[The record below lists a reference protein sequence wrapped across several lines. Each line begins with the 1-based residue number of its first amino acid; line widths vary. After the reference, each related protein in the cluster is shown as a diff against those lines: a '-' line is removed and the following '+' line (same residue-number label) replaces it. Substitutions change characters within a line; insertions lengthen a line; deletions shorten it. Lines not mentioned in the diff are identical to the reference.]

1 MEVTFFEKE
10 SRNGCQRLPGPSTVR
25 KPQALEKGNQSW
37 PHQLCKMTS
46 LLTSSGLNEFHYAVI
61 NGKCAGWTKVNHS
74 QLVRGTL
81 LQVEYQMKIKLHVS
95 GLTNVK
101 QQNKQPGR
109 EKHGHSYTIRITEAR
124 RQRIPSPASLS
135 ISGKFDITHSRLQE
149 LVEHAASRLVTAGF
163 GRGDV
168 VALALPNTIEF
179 VTMFLAITR
188 ARATA
193 APLSPAYTTEEF
205 EFYVSDSESKLLLTP
220 QNGNTSAQAAASNL
234 TYSSMTRL
242 TWHSSSTLLAP
253 QGVPLTQLNIVSS
266 VKNTISV
273 YKLTES
279 DSSLLVPPL
288 FHVHGLLTGLLSP
301 LGAGGA
307 VAIPAAGRFSASTF
321 WQDVKQDTATWY
333 TAVPTIH
340 QILLER
346 HVANPDFVYPKLRF
360 IRSCSASLALAIL
373 ERLEEAFGAP
383 VLEAYA
389 MSEATRLTAT
399 NPLVED
405 GRHKSGSV
413 GKPVGQEVVI
423 LDENGVPQEAN
434 VRGEMCIGGP
444 NVTKGYKNNPEA
456 NKAGFE
462 YGWFHTGDLGYFD
475 SDGYL
480 YLVGRI
486 KEFINRGDIAQ
497 AVASGVPDDKYGEE
511 INCTIVPREGWS
523 IGEAEL
529 QEFCRKNLAA
539 FKVPKKVF
547 ITDSLPKTASGKIHR
562 RFIAQHFLARIST
575 SESQNFLA

>member
-1 MEVTFFEKE
+1 M
-10 SRNGCQRLPGPSTVR
+10 
-25 KPQALEKGNQSW
+25 
-37 PHQLCKMTS
+37 
-46 LLTSSGLNEFHYAVI
+46 
-61 NGKCAGWTKVNHS
+61 
-74 QLVRGTL
+74 
-81 LQVEYQMKIKLHVS
+81 
-95 GLTNVK
+95 
-101 QQNKQPGR
+101 
-109 EKHGHSYTIRITEAR
+109 
-124 RQRIPSPASLS
+124 
-135 ISGKFDITHSRLQE
+135 
-149 LVEHAASRLVTAGF
+149 
-163 GRGDV
+163 
-168 VALALPNTIEF
+168 
-179 VTMFLAITR
+179 
-188 ARATA
+188 
-193 APLSPAYTTEEF
+193 
-205 EFYVSDSESKLLLTP
+205 
-220 QNGNTSAQAAASNL
+220 
-234 TYSSMTRL
+234 
-242 TWHSSSTLLAP
+242 
-253 QGVPLTQLNIVSS
+253 PLTQLNIVSS

-273 YKLTES
+273 YKFTES

-307 VAIPAAGRFSASTF
+307 VAIPAADRFSASTF

-346 HVANPDFVYPKLRF
+346 HVANPEFVYPKLRF

-389 MSEATRLTAT
+389 MPEATRLTAT

-480 YLVGRI
+480 YLVDRI
-486 KEFINRGDIAQ
+486 KEFINRGGKLQMIC
-497 AVASGVPDDKYGEE
+497 E
-511 INCTIVPREGWS
+511 ITI
-523 IGEAEL
+523 L
-529 QEFCRKNLAA
+529 QTMPCYCHQFKWMLCFC
-539 FKVPKKVF
+539 F
-547 ITDSLPKTASGKIHR
+547 IQTLHERSHLESLMTNMVKR
-562 RFIAQHFLARIST
+562 
-575 SESQNFLA
+575 